1 MNIMV
6 FVVVYLILS
15 IMVGLCAVGR
25 KPGFLVAFLAS
36 WLITPFVMLLILYI
50 TRERVKHVVV
60 AQPPA
65 Q

>member
-25 KPGFLVAFLAS
+25 KPGFLVSFLAS

-65 Q
+65 P

>member
-6 FVVVYLILS
+6 FIVVYLIFAF
-15 IMVGLCAVGR
+15 MVGLCAVGR
-25 KPGFLVAFLAS
+25 KPGFVVTFLLS

-50 TRERVKHVVV
+50 TRERVRHVVV
-60 AQPPA
+60 GQRPA

>member
-6 FVVVYLILS
+6 FVVVYLILAL
-15 IMVGLCAVGR
+15 MVALCAVGR
-25 KPGFLVAFLAS
+25 KPGFVVTFLLS

-50 TRERVKHVVV
+50 TRERVQHVVV
-60 AQPPA
+60 GQPPP